1 MQVVVGLG
9 GSAGSI
15 RALQTFFSRMP
26 GDSGL
31 AFVVVLHLSPQYESS
46 LAALLQKS
54 TPMLVSQVSEAV
66 NIEANCVYVIPPGK
80 HLLMAAGQLILNDLP
95 HEYGMRT
102 AVDIFFRTLAATHG
116 SRSTAIVLSG
126 LDGDGSIGIKRIKEN
141 GGLTVAQDPG
151 EAEHEGMPRSAI
163 ETGLVDWVLPVAEIP
178 QRLLEYQRIQGRV
191 RLPEQNRA
199 CPRTSSGAG

>member
-1 MQVVVGLG
+1 VQAVVGLG

-54 TPMLVSQVSEAV
+54 TPMLVTQVSEAV
-66 NIEANCVYVIPPGK
+66 KIEANCVYVIPPGK
-80 HLLMAAGQLILNDLP
+80 HLLMASRYAWVLLDR
-95 HEYGMRT
+95 YSS
-102 AVDIFFRTLAATHG
+102 FRF
-116 SRSTAIVLSG
+116 RWRRI
-126 LDGDGSIGIKRIKEN
+126 IGIKRIKEN

-151 EAEHEGMPRSAI
+151 EAEHKGMPRSAI
-163 ETGLVDWVLPVAEIP
+163 EAGLGIGCC
-178 QRLLEYQRIQGRV
+178 R
-191 RLPEQNRA
+191 
-199 CPRTSSGAG
+199 